1 MPLSS
6 LKSLS
11 SFNAL
16 FSPRTLLLAACCLGV
31 AACQTAPTKTG
42 TTSAAASVPVNEQ
55 MNQLASLVAASK
67 YLRVQCERSDLPD
80 DGVFLKTA
88 MKVAGQK
95 GWDTRRYTSLPQL
108 SESLYQGLV
117 KDGTPKTT
125 QCSAFN
131 RSIAPFIDAMRTT
144 R

>member
-16 FSPRTLLLAACCLGV
+16 FSPRTVLLAACCLGLV
-31 AACQTAPTKTG
+31 ACQTAPTKTG

-88 MKVAGQK
+88 MKVAAQK

-108 SESLYQGLV
+108 SENLYQGLV